1 MIKSRPKRKGAVQ
14 MTTVEIVMAV
24 VMFAIAGLWLFLG
37 IRSFMERGFLLN
49 NAYIYATK
57 EERKTMDKKPYY
69 RQSAVAFCLL
79 SVMFVIIGLSVLFQN
94 DTIMLLV
101 IPFAVAVVLYA
112 VVSSVLHHKRT
123 K

>member
-1 MIKSRPKRKGAVQ
+1 
-14 MTTVEIVMAV
+14 MTAVEIVFAIV
-24 VMFAIAGLWLFLG
+24 LFAIAGLLLILG

-69 RQSAVAFCLL
+69 RQSAVVFCIL
-79 SVMFVIIGLSVLFQN
+79 SIAFVIIGLSVLFRN
-94 DTIMLLV
+94 GKIGLLV
-101 IPFAVAVVLYA
+101 IPLGVAAIVFA
-112 VVSSVLHHKRT
+112 VVSSVRNNKRI

>member
-1 MIKSRPKRKGAVQ
+1 
-14 MTTVEIVMAV
+14 MTAVEIV
-24 VMFAIAGLWLFLG
+24 FAIVFFIIAGLLLLLG

-69 RQSAVAFCLL
+69 RQSAVVFCIL
-79 SVMFVIIGLSVLFQN
+79 SIAFVIIGLSVLFRN
-94 DTIMLLV
+94 GKIGLLV
-101 IPFAVAVVLYA
+101 IPLGVAAIVYA
-112 VVSSVLHHKRT
+112 VVSSVRNNKRT